1 MKSKSLEYFSYFIAL
16 ILLILGLYYY
26 GKAYGSEYEFDFS
39 YEEDCHYYS
48 PEAALENITIHQ
60 LQVLAYDDCKTYK
73 DKYQFHKENAE
84 RCFNDAKNKCWWLP
98 NIDDRDKARYCLTN
112 IGIIIAPGDPQS
124 KLIIAVINTLIQ
136 YGLDCSEEWNFIQTK
151 LKWAQYHY
159 EMMEFFDDVMKQY
172 PNGEK
177 NNRQTNQRQVARK
190 NATIPISNIKK
201 KEQ

>member
-1 MKSKSLEYFSYFIAL
+1 MKQKSLDYFLYFLAF

-26 GKAYGSEYEFDFS
+26 GKAYGTEYEFL

-48 PEAALENITIHQ
+48 PEAALEDIAIYQ
-60 LQVLAYDDCKTYK
+60 LQALAFDDCKTYK

-84 RCFNDAKNKCWWLP
+84 RCFNDAKNKCWCLP
-98 NIDDRDKARYCLTN
+98 KIDDREKARYCLTN
-112 IGIIIAPGDPQS
+112 IGIIIAPGDPKS
-124 KLIIAVINTLIQ
+124 KLIIAIISTLIQ
-136 YGLDCSEEWNFIQTK
+136 YGLDCSEEWNNIQTK

-159 EMMEFFDDVMKQY
+159 EMMEFFEEVMKQN
-172 PNGEK
+172 PDNGVN

-201 KEQ
+201 KTS